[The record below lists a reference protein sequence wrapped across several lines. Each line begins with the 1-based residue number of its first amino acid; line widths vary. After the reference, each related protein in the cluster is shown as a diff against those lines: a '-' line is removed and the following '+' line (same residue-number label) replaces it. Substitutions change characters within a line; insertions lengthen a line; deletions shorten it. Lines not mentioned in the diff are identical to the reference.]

1 MRRDDVGDVSST
13 ELQWRARERNNIM
26 LLEMSEKMRTYE
38 A

>member
-1 MRRDDVGDVSST
+1 MCRDDVGDVSGAV
-13 ELQWRARERNNIM
+13 LQWRARKCNDVV

>member
-1 MRRDDVGDVSST
+1 MRRDDVGDVSGAA
-13 ELQWRARERNNIM
+13 LQWRARECNDVV